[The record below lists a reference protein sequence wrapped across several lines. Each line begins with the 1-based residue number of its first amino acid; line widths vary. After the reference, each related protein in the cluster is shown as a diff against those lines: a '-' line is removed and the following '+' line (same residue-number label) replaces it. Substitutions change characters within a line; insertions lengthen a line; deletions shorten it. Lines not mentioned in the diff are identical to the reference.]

1 MSYRASAS
9 MYLRF
14 GLMTFEVSVVPA
26 LEAAA
31 DDVSFKQLCP
41 CHEQPIQQKRVCA
54 TTGKEVAFDDLVKGA
69 LTGEDSYTVVDEA
82 ALEAIAQT
90 TKIDVMN
97 VDGFVDQADLPNTV
111 VNSYFLKA
119 KNKGSSEALAVL
131 ALALQETGKAAVT
144 KFTLKSRQYL
154 GAITTNPDTGA
165 VEMTTLAFASQRR
178 KPDQAILSHIDVDV
192 PDATLALAVELVD
205 AMGEVDLESYTDD
218 VAEARSKAV
227 AEALAGK
234 PVSAKKAAAPKASS
248 GSLSALEASLA
259 AVKGGK
265 TPKKAAPKRKAPAK
279 RKVAA

>member
-1 MSYRASAS
+1 

-14 GLMTFEVSVVPA
+14 GLMTFEVSVIPA

-54 TTGKEVAFDDLVKGA
+54 TTGDEVPYEDLVKGA
-69 LTGEDSYTVVDEA
+69 LTGEDSYTVVDQK
-82 ALEAIAQT
+82 ALDAIAET

-97 VDGFVDQADLPNTV
+97 VDGFVDQAALPNTV

-119 KNKGSSEALAVL
+119 KNKASAEALAVL

-154 GAITTNPDTGA
+154 GAITTNPVTGA
-165 VEMTTLAFASQRR
+165 VEMQTLAFASQRR
-178 KPDQAILSHIDVDV
+178 QPDQAILSHIDVDV

-205 AMGEVDLESYTDD
+205 ALGEVDLESYTDD
-218 VAEARSKAV
+218 VAEAKAKAV

-234 PVSAKKAAAPKASS
+234 PVSVKKAATPKSS
-248 GSLSALEASLA
+248 GGSLSALEASLA
-259 AVKGGK
+259 AVKGK
-265 TPKKAAPKRKAPAK
+265 SAKKAA
-279 RKVAA
+279 